1 MSLYIKRLE
10 HRRKEKTELLRSE
23 FKKEALYISQLLSK
37 AGFKFDRIYL
47 FGSVVEKDKPLFPW
61 SDIDLAIEGLPS
73 DMFYKTYGFLL
84 KNSKHEIDLKPFEE
98 LNEAVRKK
106 IRRKGKVIYEKKE

>member
-1 MSLYIKRLE
+1 MSSYIERLE
-10 HRRKEKTELLRSE
+10 HRRKEKMERLRAELR
-23 FKKEALYISQLLSK
+23 KEAVCVSRLLSR

-84 KNSKHEIDLKPFEE
+84 ENSKHEIDLKPFEE
-98 LNEAVRKK
+98 LNEGVRKK
-106 IRRKGKVIYEKKE
+106 IRREGEVIYEKKE